1 MNLPA
6 TTWLGSRRR
15 RSEAHGLRVHAS
27 DLLELRLGRP
37 GLLTVGIAMGIFAV
51 SGVLEALNPGNY
63 WLVFEDV
70 SCGVVPV
77 FAAAAVFLAA
87 LHGEPRYRR
96 FRISLA
102 TSLAL
107 TAFGQV
113 MAIVPDITHRSL
125 GPLAALSDVSY
136 VVGALIGTVT
146 LIVSLY
152 GRLQRDARRAV
163 LLDGVLIMTA
173 GMTFVFANWLHQSF
187 LPGYQVTYLLADPGP
202 NLFVPMVSTLFFASA
217 GVGVVAALAL
227 RIEPARRGVWPVVLG
242 IVLLGLAWEGWIG
255 RFLAGT
261 PDGIEPMDFIFP
273 AGMLATAY
281 GGVTW
286 TVRQGGGELYDRLAK
301 RIADWLPMAAIVGCA
316 FLDVMPRTRPFEVD
330 PIAVGTC
337 VVVMLTV
344 GRQSL
349 LQGRARDA
357 SERLKTEISERAATT
372 VSLARL
378 EAAPTVE
385 ETAQRICSEALR
397 IDGIDRVVVYVFSP
411 TGVMPLAEGGPR
423 SRPVEIGEI
432 LPETP
437 GLELQ
442 EHAAFGLWLES
453 WADRTPRHE
462 FDSAVIASGLRAEAL
477 APLVWNDETIGVISM
492 GATTQVNASRLAD
505 RLATLTEFSVMSA
518 AVLGPALSEM
528 WQRDMIRAEIENVIA
543 TRAFHPVFQPIVDL
557 ITGEHVGFEALTRF
571 DDGTRPDLRFLAAD
585 KVGMMERLETACLH
599 EQVKEARGLPAGSF
613 LTLNVSPVLAIQLT
627 PLVEVL
633 DEADRPCVL
642 EVTEHVE
649 IEDYEP
655 LLAALD
661 QVRARARL
669 AVDDAG
675 AGYAGLRHILEL
687 RPQFVKLDISLVRN
701 VDTDPARQAMV
712 TGMAHFAD
720 IVGCDMIAE
729 GIETANEHN
738 ALRLLG
744 VKYGQGYKLA
754 RPQPIAYWVAK

>member
-1 MNLPA
+1 VNLPYVS
-6 TTWLGSRRR
+6 WLDSHRR
-15 RSEAHGLRVHAS
+15 HLGPGLRGPAS
-27 DLLELRLGRP
+27 VLELRLGRP
-37 GLLTVGIAMGIFAV
+37 GLITVSIALGIALVAGA
-51 SGVLEALNPGNY
+51 LEVLNPGNY
-63 WLVFEDV
+63 WLLFEDV

-87 LHGEPRYRR
+87 LHGEPQHRR
-96 FRISLA
+96 LRMALA

-113 MAIVPDITHRSL
+113 MATIPDVTHASL
-125 GPLAALSDVSY
+125 GGLGAISDVSY
-136 VVGALIGTVT
+136 VVGALLGTTT

-152 GRLQRDARRAV
+152 RRLPRDARRAV
-163 LLDGVLIMTA
+163 LLDGVLILIA

-187 LPGYQVTYLLADPGP
+187 LPGSQVAYLLADPGP

-227 RIEPARRGVWPVVLG
+227 RIEPGRRGVWPVILG
-242 IVLLGLAWEGWIG
+242 IILLGLAWEGWIG

-286 TVRQGGGELYDRLAK
+286 TVHQGGGELYDRLAK
-301 RIADWLPMAAIVGCA
+301 RITDWLPMAAIVGCA
-316 FLDVMPRTRPFEVD
+316 FLDVMPRTRPLEVD

-337 VVVMLTV
+337 LVVMLTV
-344 GRQSL
+344 GRQFL
-349 LQGRARDA
+349 LQGNARDA
-357 SERLKTEISERAATT
+357 SERLTTEMSERAATT

-385 ETAQRICSEALR
+385 GTAERICSEALR
-397 IDGIDRVVVYVFSP
+397 IDGIDRVAVYVFSP
-411 TGVMPLAEGGPR
+411 IGVIPLAEGGSR
-423 SRPVEIGEI
+423 SRPVAIGEV
-432 LPETP
+432 LPDMP
-437 GLELQ
+437 ALELQ

-453 WADRTPRHE
+453 WADREPRND
-462 FDSAVIASGLRAEAL
+462 FDAQIIASGLRAEAL
-477 APLVWNDETIGVISM
+477 APLVWNDDTIGVISV
-492 GATTQVNASRLAD
+492 GATSPVNAARLAD

-518 AVLGPALSEM
+518 AVLGPALQEM
-528 WQRDMIRAEIENVIA
+528 WQRDMIRAEIENVIE

-557 ITGEHVGFEALTRF
+557 ITGEYVGFEALTRF

-585 KVGMMERLETACLH
+585 KVGMMEKLETACLH
-599 EQVKEARGLPAGSF
+599 EQVMEARGLPAGSF

-661 QVRARARL
+661 QVRDRARL

-701 VDTDPARQAMV
+701 VDNDPARQAMV

-754 RPQPIAYWVAK
+754 RPQPIGFWAK